1 MNNRLAFVVTEDGAT
16 TKTTWETALKPPE
29 TMDKSKRYLVVQD
42 EDRFGDQWAVV
53 EWAKRTDIGLD
64 HNEMEWCICIYS
76 VFHPEVSPGKSGP
89 PELHQYADPINI
101 KGWVLELPDI

>member
-1 MNNRLAFVVTEDGAT
+1 MTYTLKCGRGGAYSDT
-16 TKTTWETALKPPE
+16 HDEIFLPLNTVE